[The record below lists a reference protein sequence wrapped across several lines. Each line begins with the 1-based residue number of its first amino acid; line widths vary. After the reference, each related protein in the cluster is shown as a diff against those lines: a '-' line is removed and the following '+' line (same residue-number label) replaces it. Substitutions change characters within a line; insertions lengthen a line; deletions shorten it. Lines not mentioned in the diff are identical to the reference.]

1 MEKLRAWLGGAPTAM
16 APKMLLGTASPM
28 MGWLRF
34 GRKLLAPTLFAGA
47 ALAIVSGSA
56 EAATAPVQ
64 ASCHF
69 QSSGGKIKRVVFLT
83 FDNVHLRRDNP
94 NVPSDLEQMPHL
106 LNFLTENGTVSGNHF
121 TPLISHT
128 AQDIVT
134 TLTGLYGDRFGY
146 TVANSYGFFR
156 TDGSVGFQSSFLYWT
171 GLSADGNVQMINEK
185 GKIAPAP
192 WVPFTRAGC
201 DVGGFSTANIE
212 FESIPGDVNTVFGPT
227 SPEGQE
233 AASNRT
239 LATAD
244 FEGIAI
250 HCAQGASSACNRN
263 SAHAKPDVLPDE
275 PGGYNGFNALYGN
288 KYVQPAINPSG
299 PVLDMDGNVIADS
312 HGNPGFP
319 GFDPTASQSLGYV
332 ATMLE
337 AGVPVVYFYIADAH
351 DNELGPTLS
360 NESTFGPGESP
371 YVKQL
376 KVYDQAFEKFF
387 ARLAADGITKDN
399 TLFVVT
405 ADENDHFVGS
415 TPSPANCDGVNVPCT
430 YTHVGEIDTFI
441 DRLLL
446 TQRQNTTPFL
456 VHSDDAPTFYII
468 GNPASTDPV
477 TRTLEHDVNALTVVN
492 PITGN
497 NDRLSALL
505 ADRAEMKLLHMVP
518 FLADR
523 VPTFTMF
530 GNDNYFNSTSSASSG
545 KGKDCSQPPA
555 CVSEETGFAWNH
567 GDFQKQITR
576 TWFGMA
582 GPGVARQGRFDEVF
596 SDHTD
601 LRPTVLSLLGLKDDY
616 VHDGRV
622 LVENLEPHALPD
634 SLSDSLFDYI
644 RLAQAYKQIN
654 ATKGPVGVNS
664 LVAANRA
671 ITSDDATYAKFLAK
685 IGAITS
691 ERDALASQMIA
702 ILNGAAFQNQRIH
715 GDDTTEDLIDRAR
728 KLNDRVEDMAGQ

>member
-1 MEKLRAWLGGAPTAM
+1 
-16 APKMLLGTASPM
+16 ML
-28 MGWLRF
+28 
-34 GRKLLAPTLFAGA
+34 GA
-47 ALAIVSGSA
+47 AAVVFVSGSA
-56 EAATAPVQ
+56 QAGQPAPVQ

-69 QSSGGKIKRVVFLT
+69 QSAGSKIKRVVFLT

-106 LNFLTENGTVSGNHF
+106 LNFLQDNGTVSGNHF

-134 TLTGLYGDRFGY
+134 TLTGLYGNRFGF
-146 TVANSYGFFR
+146 TVANSYGFFKP
-156 TDGSVGFQSSFLYWT
+156 DGSVGFQSSFLYWT
-171 GLSADGNVQMINEK
+171 GQSADGSAQMINEK

-192 WVPFTRAGC
+192 WAPFTRAGC

-233 AASNRT
+233 AATNKT

-250 HCAQGASSACNRN
+250 HCAQGNSSICNR
-263 SAHAKPDVLPDE
+263 STHAKPDLLPDE
-275 PGGYNGFNALYGN
+275 PGGYNNFSALYGN
-288 KYVQPAINPSG
+288 KYVAPAIVGG
-299 PVLDMDGNVIADS
+299 PAVMDLDGNPVADS

-332 ATMLE
+332 AAMLE

-351 DNELGPTLS
+351 DNQLGSTFSP
-360 NESTFGPGESP
+360 ESTFGPGEAA
-371 YVKQL
+371 YVAQL
-376 KVYDQAFEKFF
+376 KIYDQAFDKFF
-387 ARLAADGITKDN
+387 KRLAADGITKEN

-415 TPSPANCDGVNVPCT
+415 TPSPANCDGINVPCT
-430 YTHVGEIDTFI
+430 YAHKGEIDTQL

-446 TQRQNTTPFL
+446 TQRMNTTAFS
-456 VHSDDAPTFYII
+456 VHSDDAPTFYIN
-468 GNPASTDPV
+468 GNPGPMDKV

-505 ADRAEMKLLHMVP
+505 ADRAEMKLLHMIPSV
-518 FLADR
+518 ADR

-530 GNDNYFNSTSSASSG
+530 GNDNYFNATASAANHS
-545 KGKDCSQPPA
+545 KDCSQAPA

-567 GDFQKQITR
+567 GDFQKDITR

-582 GPGVARQGRFDEVF
+582 GPGVAKQGRFDGVF

-601 LRPTVLSLLGLKDDY
+601 LRPTVMALLGLKEDY

-622 LVENLEPHALPD
+622 LVENLDAHALPD
-634 SLSDSLFDYI
+634 SLEDSRFAYTA
-644 RLAQAYKQIN
+644 LAQAYKQIN
-654 ATKGPVGVNS
+654 ATKGPVGINS

-671 ITSDDATYAKFLAK
+671 ITSDDATYNKFLVE

-691 ERDALASQMIA
+691 ERDALAAQMIGL
-702 ILNGAAFQNQRIH
+702 LNGAAFMNKPVQFD
-715 GDDTTEDLIDRAR
+715 GATLELIVKA
-728 KLNDRVEDMAGQ
+728 KILNAKVQEMAGE